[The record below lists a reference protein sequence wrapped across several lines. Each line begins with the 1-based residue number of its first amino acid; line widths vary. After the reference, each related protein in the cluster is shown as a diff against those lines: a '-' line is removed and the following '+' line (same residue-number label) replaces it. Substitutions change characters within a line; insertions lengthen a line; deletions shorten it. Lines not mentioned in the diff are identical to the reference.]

1 MLRKQVAEPPL
12 NAVMGPGSH
21 YTGDLTFEGRVRIDG
36 HFTGRIYTEDL
47 LELGAEGI
55 LEGEIDVARAVLFGE
70 VRGRIRVREHLL
82 VHPTG
87 RINGE
92 LDAGIVEL
100 RAGARID
107 GKVIIRGEELP

>member
-1 MLRKQVAEPPL
+1 MAKSISEAPL

-47 LELGAEGI
+47 LELGSEGI

-82 VHPTG
+82 VEQTG

-92 LDAGIVEL
+92 LDAGLVEM
-100 RAGARID
+100 RPGARID
-107 GKVIIRGEELP
+107 GRVIIRGEELP